1 MDYSRLEKGIMDFIQ
16 EEQVKLGYR
25 KEKIRLYYPLS
36 SLKHFL
42 GEEVSEKSTEELEK
56 EFYEAAGIRLGR
68 VEISRNKDRFCFV
81 VPEEGAEYVHEKRSG
96 NSFIKKLVAL
106 LQTHPCT
113 IEDIHKLFLGTG
125 EKIHF
130 EKIETED
137 FDHLIYFESGEDS
150 YYYCFKDEG
159 CHIIYHRF
167 MPEDYRDLFSDN
179 IE

>member
-42 GEEVSEKSTEELEK
+42 GEEVSGKSTEELEK

-81 VPEEGAEYVHEKRSG
+81 VPEEGAEY
-96 NSFIKKLVAL
+96 A
-106 LQTHPCT
+106 
-113 IEDIHKLFLGTG
+113 
-125 EKIHF
+125 
-130 EKIETED
+130 
-137 FDHLIYFESGEDS
+137 
-150 YYYCFKDEG
+150 
-159 CHIIYHRF
+159 
-167 MPEDYRDLFSDN
+167 
-179 IE
+179 